1 MRPQPNDHE
10 RGCAFTLNG
19 KLPVAMVEQ
28 FLAVGTRAQRRA
40 AARRLKGLKKVGS
53 ARRPPQDKASL
64 VASPDC
70 ST

>member
-19 KLPVAMVEQ
+19 QLPVAMLKQ
-28 FLAVGTRAQRRA
+28 FLAAGTRAQRRA
-40 AARRLKGLKKVGS
+40 AARRLKGLRK
-53 ARRPPQDKASL
+53 AEFPRRPPQDEASL